1 MVSTR
6 ASASL
11 IDNGTRT
18 LTVDIVDVLVVVV
31 SLSVL
36 SDLFT
41 QTFNFQTQKKT
52 HTGRVGVSSVVE
64 FFRSVCGS
72 PSERILIG
80 WCPGVAG

>member
-41 QTFNFQTQKKT
+41 
-52 HTGRVGVSSVVE
+52 
-64 FFRSVCGS
+64 
-72 PSERILIG
+72 
-80 WCPGVAG
+80 